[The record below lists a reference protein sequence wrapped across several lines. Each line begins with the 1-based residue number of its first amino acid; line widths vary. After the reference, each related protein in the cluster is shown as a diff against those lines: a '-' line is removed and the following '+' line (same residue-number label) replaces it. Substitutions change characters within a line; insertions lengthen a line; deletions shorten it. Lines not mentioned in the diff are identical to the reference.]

1 MAELSPFTYCGVD
14 LFGPFV
20 IRSKRKELKRYGFMF
35 TCPCRRA
42 IHIEN
47 TYSLDKSSFLMTLQ
61 SLVGRRGGIVLM
73 RSDSI
78 SNFAEAVKELQKSFQ
93 DMNQSRRN
101 EYWQMHGVDW
111 ITWIRNPPT
120 ESHIGVVWERQIRTV
135 RGILNTLIKTHGKN
149 LDNKSLHI
157 LHVKV

>member
-1 MAELSPFTYCGVD
+1 MQKKMAELSPFTYCGVD

-42 IHIEN
+42 VHIEN

-78 SNFAEAVKELQKSFQ
+78 SNFAEAVKEL
-93 DMNQSRRN
+93 
-101 EYWQMHGVDW
+101 
-111 ITWIRNPPT
+111 
-120 ESHIGVVWERQIRTV
+120 
-135 RGILNTLIKTHGKN
+135 
-149 LDNKSLHI
+149 
-157 LHVKV
+157 